1 MIEEYNLSVFVA
13 FNFGTGTDA
22 ILVRII
28 KVGVDVDNFSVTT
41 VTEEETRVGVRIDL
55 EVRGVVVL
63 DLLALPRV
71 VAQIAGL
78 RHNLLSL

>member
-1 MIEEYNLSVFVA
+1 MIEEHNLSVFVA
-13 FNFGTGTDA
+13 FDFGTGTDT

-41 VTEEETRVGVRIDL
+41 VTEEEARVGVRIDL